1 MMQVGE
7 LLTDQVHETL
17 TLPGGCSVQAAI
29 EKMAAE
35 AVEAVVVTADDRPVG
50 IFSGPELLKLFQTD
64 TPAVIQR
71 APLKEA
77 MSDRFVLAGP
87 EEEVRQVMGKMLNA
101 EIRHLVV
108 FSADAILGQIALC
121 DIVKRMFEILDR
133 EIRHLNDYIADLH
146 EAGTD

>member
-1 MMQVGE
+1 MQVGE

-17 TLPGGCSVQAAI
+17 MLPGDCPVQAAI
-29 EKMAAE
+29 EKMATE
-35 AVEAVVVTADDRPVG
+35 AAEAVVVTADGRPVG

-108 FSADAILGQIALC
+108 FAADAILGQIALC
-121 DIVKRMFEILDR
+121 DIVKKMFEILDR